1 MASAKWTWAAPA
13 WPEPAAAKIQCKG
26 NFQITEQGLIATP
39 YCEEEQIARV
49 APQLRLARDRIA
61 SS

>member
-1 MASAKWTWAAPA
+1 VWS
-13 WPEPAAAKIQCKG
+13 ERAAAKIQCKG
-26 NFQITEQGLIATP
+26 NFQVAEQALIATP

-49 APQLRLARDRIA
+49 ARQLRLARDRIA